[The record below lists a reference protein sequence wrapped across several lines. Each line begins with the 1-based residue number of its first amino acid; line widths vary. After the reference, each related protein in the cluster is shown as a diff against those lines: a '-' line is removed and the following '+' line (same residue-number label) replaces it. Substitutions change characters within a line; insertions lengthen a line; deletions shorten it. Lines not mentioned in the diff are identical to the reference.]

1 MYDLIRLFKENRC
14 YRNTAAPRFT
24 SDLKVCEGALVEANN
39 YVSINRNIQSVFSV
53 FASCYMSTLVLFKR
67 KN

>member
-14 YRNTAAPRFT
+14 YRNTAAPRST

-39 YVSINRNIQSVFSV
+39 YVSINRKIQSVFSV
-53 FASCYMSTLVLFKR
+53 FVAT
-67 KN
+67 

>member
-14 YRNTAAPRFT
+14 YRNTEARRST

-39 YVSINRNIQSVFSV
+39 YVSINRKIQSVFSV
-53 FASCYMSTLVLFKR
+53 FVAT
-67 KN
+67 